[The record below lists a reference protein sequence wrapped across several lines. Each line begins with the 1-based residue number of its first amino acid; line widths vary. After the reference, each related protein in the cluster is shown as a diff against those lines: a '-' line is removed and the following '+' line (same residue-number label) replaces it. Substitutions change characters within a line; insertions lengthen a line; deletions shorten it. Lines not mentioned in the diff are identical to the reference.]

1 MTTQRYSKILIDL
14 KKKLKEAVARHEA
27 EGILFSGG
35 LDSSILASLSPQA
48 SLFTVSLGS
57 YGEDSEY
64 ARLTATHLGRR
75 HYIAKVEIQE
85 AFEAIPQVI
94 RILKTFDPAIPNDLA
109 TYFALQL
116 AKEKGASSVMTG
128 DGADELFCG
137 YSYMFDLDLE
147 SYLPRLAKR
156 MRFNSVSL
164 GKTLGISIKQ
174 PFLDEKFVEFALGI
188 EPALKVV
195 KEKRR
200 TWGKW
205 ILRKAFEGELLHQI
219 LWQEKRPIELGSGFS
234 SLRKIIEAKISDEEF
249 QKKQKNYSIRF
260 LNRKHLYY
268 YEVYKKVVGEIP
280 SPQGEE
286 SKCPF
291 CGAGMDK
298 RALHCRICGRTKE
311 DLSSYRPG
319 GLIG

>member
-1 MTTQRYSKILIDL
+1 MTTQRHSEILIDL

-64 ARLTATHLGRR
+64 AHLTATHLGRR

-85 AFEAIPQVI
+85 AFEAITQVI

-116 AKEKGASSVMTG
+116 AKEKGASLVMTG

-137 YSYMFDLDLE
+137 YSYMFDLDLK

-164 GKTLGISIKQ
+164 GKTLGIKIKQ

-195 KEKRR
+195 KEERK

-205 ILRKAFEGELLHQI
+205 ILRKAFEGELPHQI

-249 QKKQKNYSIRF
+249 QKKQRQYSIKF
-260 LNRKHLYY
+260 LNREHLYY
-268 YEVYKKVVGEIP
+268 YEIYRKVVGEMP

-286 SKCPF
+286 LECPF
-291 CGAGMDK
+291 CGVGMDK
-298 RALHCRICGRTKE
+298 QALHCRICGRTKE
-311 DLSSYRPG
+311 NLSLYRPG
-319 GLIG
+319 DLVG

>member
-1 MTTQRYSKILIDL
+1 MTNQRYSKIFAEL
-14 KKKLKEAVARHEA
+14 KEKLKATVEKHQA

-35 LDSSILASLSPQA
+35 LDSSILASLSPRS
-48 SLFTVSLGS
+48 SLFTVSLSS

-64 ARLTATHLGRR
+64 AHLTAAYLGMGHHSVR
-75 HYIAKVEIQE
+75 VEIQE

-94 RILKTFDPAIPNDLA
+94 GILRTFDPAIPNDLA

-116 AKEKGASSVMTG
+116 AREKGVSSVMTG

-156 MRFNSVSL
+156 MRFNSAPL

-174 PFLDEKFVEFALGI
+174 PFLDEEFVEFALEI
-188 EPALKVV
+188 EPILKVV
-195 KEKRR
+195 RKERK

-205 ILRKAFEGELLHQI
+205 ILRKAFEGELPHQI

-234 SLRKIIEAKISDEEF
+234 NLRKIIEAKISDEEF
-249 QKKQKNYSIRF
+249 QKKQREYSIKF
-260 LNRKHLYY
+260 LNREHLYY
-268 YEVYKKVVGEIP
+268 YEIYRKVVGEMP

-286 SKCPF
+286 LECPF
-291 CGAGMDK
+291 CGVGMDK
-298 RALHCRICGRTKE
+298 QALHCRICGRTKE

>member
-14 KKKLKEAVARHEA
+14 KKKLKETIARHEA

-35 LDSSILASLSPQA
+35 LDSSILASVSPQA
-48 SLFTVSLGS
+48 SLFTVSLRS

-64 ARLTATHLGRR
+64 AQLTANYLEMEHHSVR
-75 HYIAKVEIQE
+75 VEIQE

-137 YSYMFDLDLE
+137 YSYMFDLDLK

-174 PFLDEKFVEFALGI
+174 PFLDREFIEFALGI
-188 EPALKVV
+188 EPTLKVV
-195 KEKRR
+195 REEGK

-205 ILRKAFEGELLHQI
+205 ILRKSFEGNLPHQI
-219 LWQEKRPIELGSGFS
+219 LWQEKRPIEIGSGFS
-234 SLRKIIEAKISDEEF
+234 ALRGTIESKISDEEF
-249 QKKQKNYSIRF
+249 QKKQREYSIKF
-260 LNRKHLYY
+260 LNREHLYY
-268 YEVYKKVVGEIP
+268 YEIYRKVVGEMP

-286 SKCPF
+286 LECPF
-291 CGAGMDK
+291 CGVGMDK

-319 GLIG
+319 GLVG

>member
-1 MTTQRYSKILIDL
+1 MKE
-14 KKKLKEAVARHEA
+14 KLKAAVEKHQA

-35 LDSSILASLSPQA
+35 LDSSILSSLSPRT

-64 ARLTATHLGRR
+64 AHLTATYLGMEHHSVR
-75 HYIAKVEIQE
+75 VEIQE

-94 RILKTFDPAIPNDLA
+94 GILRTFDPAIPNDLA

-116 AKEKGASSVMTG
+116 AREKGASSVMTG

-156 MRFNSVSL
+156 MRFNSAPL

-174 PFLDEKFVEFALGI
+174 PFLDKEFIEFALVI

-195 KEKRR
+195 KEEKK

-205 ILRKAFEGELLHQI
+205 ILRKAFEGELPHQI

-249 QKKQKNYSIRF
+249 QKKQREYPIKF
-260 LNRKHLYY
+260 LNREHLYY
-268 YEVYKKVVGEIP
+268 YEIYREVVGEIP
-280 SPQGEE
+280 SPQGEKLE
-286 SKCPF
+286 CPF

-298 RALHCRICGRTKE
+298 QALHCRICGRTKE
-311 DLSSYRPG
+311 NLSSYRPG
-319 GLIG
+319 GLVG